1 MSTKTFCHP
10 DEIVRNP
17 AQPRTYFCLEQLA
30 KLGASMRKKQRSNVT
45 VIPHSDPKHKKARF
59 MLIDGERRWRAAKQ
73 EKLPKIWYVIDD
85 EIKDD
90 AELHTA
96 SFTSNFC
103 RQGHTHA
110 ETAVAIDRE
119 YQGGKT
125 YAEIG
130 ELVGKSDAWASNEH
144 SLLKLHPDVLA
155 LMDPPTPKSE
165 RLPTSIAY
173 LLTKYPAEK
182 QMRLLNQHK
191 SKGSSDAFHHIRTA
205 LPSKTN
211 RSTSDDLAF
220 IVGRA
225 KSASLICHQLA
236 TLPQAMLG
244 RLNATQRQ
252 KIAGSLRE
260 AAEKANATAE
270 LLTAAIEEDEE

>member
-1 MSTKTFCHP
+1 MSAKTFCHP
-10 DEIVRNP
+10 DEIARNP
-17 AQPRTYFCLEQLA
+17 AQPRTYFCPDELA
-30 KLGASMRKKQRSNVT
+30 KLGMSMRKKQRQAVT
-45 VIPHSDPKHKKARF
+45 VIPHTDPKNKKVRF
-59 MLIDGERRWRAAKQ
+59 MLIDGERRWRAARQ
-73 EKLPKIWYVIDD
+73 EKLGKLWYVIDD
-85 EIKDD
+85 EVEGE
-90 AELHTA
+90 ELHTA

-110 ETAVAIDRE
+110 EAAAAIEKE
-119 YQGGKT
+119 YNSGKT

-130 ELVGKSDAWASNEH
+130 ALVGKTVAWAANEH
-144 SLLKLHPDVLA
+144 SLLKLAPEVLA

-165 RLPTSIAY
+165 RLTSSIAF

-182 QMRLLNQHK
+182 QMKLWKQHK
-191 SKGSSDAFHHIRTA
+191 SKGSADAFHHIRTA
-205 LPSKTN
+205 IPTKAN
-211 RSTSDDLAF
+211 RRPSDDVSF

-225 KSASLICHQLA
+225 KSASSICAQLA
-236 TLPQAMLG
+236 ALPQAMLG
-244 RLNATQRQ
+244 RLNAEQRA